1 MSTHSLPRLS
11 LVPVDSELIVGLG
24 SLAQVGCQPLI
35 HWGAFARAPQLLS
48 QGGGGGGCAGKC
60 QKRINK
66 TAYAL

>member
-48 QGGGGGGCAGKC
+48 QGGGEGGLCWEVPKAD
-60 QKRINK
+60 
-66 TAYAL
+66 